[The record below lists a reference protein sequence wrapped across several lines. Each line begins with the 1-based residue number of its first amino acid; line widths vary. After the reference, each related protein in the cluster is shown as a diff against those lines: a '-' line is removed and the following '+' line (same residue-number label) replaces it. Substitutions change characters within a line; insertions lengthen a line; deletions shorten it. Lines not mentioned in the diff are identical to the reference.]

1 MDFFNSR
8 DWLGREGP
16 YNFKLDHLLFVF
28 IGLALGFLLAFL
40 LKKKSKKTIKI
51 WLISLWAFGTSIET
65 FYYISLIVL
74 SIARP
79 DLRSFDIERMLP
91 LHSCLMFMHI
101 FPFAIWS
108 KNKEVKKMASSWLV
122 IVNMIMGFI
131 TLFLGCPSKGY

>member
-51 WLISLWAFGTSIET
+51 WLISLWAFGISIEA

-74 SIARP
+74 SITRP
-79 DLRSFDIERMLP
+79 VTF
-91 LHSCLMFMHI
+91 
-101 FPFAIWS
+101 
-108 KNKEVKKMASSWLV
+108 
-122 IVNMIMGFI
+122 
-131 TLFLGCPSKGY
+131 T